1 MNTSCDGLL
10 FSRSL
15 HDKGNWSG
23 CAALHL
29 QLCSQYDM
37 PAVIFGNG
45 GIILR
50 RLSGYKTQRRG
61 MICAAG
67 LSAHLVEL
75 LKREL
80 RIHVRV
86 YGNRAHQQKIAVWG
100 DSHMIS
106 INRMQRVSQ
115 SISAGF

>member
-45 GIILR
+45 GVILR
-50 RLSGYKTQRRG
+50 RFSGYKTQRG
-61 MICAAG
+61 GKVCAAR
-67 LSAHLVEL
+67 LSAALVGL
-75 LKREL
+75 LSREA

-86 YGNRAHQQKIAVWG
+86 YGNRAHQQQIAVWG
-100 DSHMIS
+100 YSP
-106 INRMQRVSQ
+106 
-115 SISAGF
+115 